1 MSASQEQSGDA
12 ITMTGSHPPSPTF
25 TVTYCPEAHRD
36 VLPETWISL
45 FGIIIPIVCRLA
57 LPNQAQ
63 WFVDLVLHETKWC
76 IGRGWSWFAKYAG
89 FKCGDELEFAY
100 QFDGTFLVK
109 RLNICTPFTFV
120 GYEVAGPDLMTDFG

>member
-1 MSASQEQSGDA
+1 
-12 ITMTGSHPPSPTF
+12 MTGSHPPSPTF